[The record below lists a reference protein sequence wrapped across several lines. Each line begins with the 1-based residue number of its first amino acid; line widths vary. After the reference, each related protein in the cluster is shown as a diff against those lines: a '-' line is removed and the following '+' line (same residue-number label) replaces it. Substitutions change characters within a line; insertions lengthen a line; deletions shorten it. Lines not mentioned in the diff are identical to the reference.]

1 MARNLRMSRALFH
14 TGHDRT
20 RAAVPRSGPRTG
32 CPTPAPNPTPTPT
45 PTPRGHTAVRPDE
58 HFDRIADE
66 LIDRPRAARRVRRET
81 HGSVPGESSAS
92 YGPVVVRHLAPQTV

>member
-1 MARNLRMSRALFH
+1 M
-14 TGHDRT
+14 
-20 RAAVPRSGPRTG
+20 
-32 CPTPAPNPTPTPT
+32 
-45 PTPRGHTAVRPDE
+45 RPDE